1 MLQLPTF
8 TPLDGCAVALCG
20 AALLAIR
27 SSQQPKRRYK
37 QGAARLPG
45 PTALPLVG
53 NAVMVF
59 KHRRVVL
66 EFLQKLLQYGPVSTF
81 TVPFV
86 GRNLVIGRP
95 EWLEHI
101 KKSKS
106 TAFKLAC
113 PDRY

>member
-1 MLQLPTF
+1 MLQLSSI
-8 TPLDGCAVALCG
+8 TPLDGCVVALCG
-20 AALLAIR
+20 AAMLAIR
-27 SSQQPKRRYK
+27 SSQQPKRPRK
-37 QGAARLPG
+37 PRAAHLPG
-45 PTALPLVG
+45 PSAMPFIG

-59 KHRRVVL
+59 KHRQVVL

-101 KKSKS
+101 KKSKPVDER
-106 TAFKLAC
+106 A
-113 PDRY
+113 PYI